1 MECRVNVPPVINPI
15 LGVLNSILP
24 DPPEIALVL
33 GSGLGV
39 FVDELKETR
48 SVATKDLPGYPRSTV
63 SGHQG
68 AVVSG
73 QFAGKR
79 LVCFQGRVHLY
90 EGYCVEEV
98 VLPVRVAH
106 GVGALTLILTNAA
119 GGIHPDLEP
128 GSLMLITDH
137 IDQQFRRRI
146 HSELVEGQVPLRHE
160 RQRFFESSSPY
171 SDRLI
176 DLARAAALEE
186 GIPLFSGV
194 LGAHLGPSYETPA
207 EVLMQ
212 RIMGVD
218 AACMSTVAEAAEAAR
233 LGMEVMGISC
243 ITNRAAGLSDAPLD
257 HADVIEVAARVR
269 DKFMALLKRIIAGL

>member
-1 MECRVNVPPVINPI
+1 LNVLPDINPI
-15 LGVLNSILP
+15 LSVLKPIFP

-39 FVDELKETR
+39 FVEELEETR
-48 SVATKDLPGYPRSTV
+48 SIATKDLPRYPQSTV

-68 AVVSG
+68 AVISG
-73 QFAGKR
+73 RFAGKR
-79 LVCFQGRVHLY
+79 LICFQGRIHLY
-90 EGYCVEEV
+90 EGYRVEEV

-106 GVGALTLILTNAA
+106 GVGAHTLILTNAA
-119 GGIHPDLEP
+119 GGIQPNLEP

-137 IDQQFRRRI
+137 IDQQFRRRVNP
-146 HSELVEGQVPLRHE
+146 ELVEGQAPFRHE
-160 RQRFFESSSPY
+160 RQRFFEFSSPY

-186 GIPLFSGV
+186 GVPLFSGV

-207 EVLMQ
+207 EVRMQ
-212 RIMGVD
+212 QVMGVD

-243 ITNRAAGLSDAPLD
+243 ITNRAAGLSEAPLD
-257 HADVIEVAARVR
+257 HADVIEVAARIR